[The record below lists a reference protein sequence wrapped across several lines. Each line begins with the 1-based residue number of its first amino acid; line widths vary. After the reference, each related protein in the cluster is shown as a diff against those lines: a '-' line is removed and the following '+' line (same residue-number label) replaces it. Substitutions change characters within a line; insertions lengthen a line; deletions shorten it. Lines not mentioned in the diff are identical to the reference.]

1 MHKCKVYITF
11 VIINQYI
18 YIMKTNYLLP
28 PSYKTPGM
36 VLSLLFACG
45 CLYVLFSEQNDL
57 FGELLYK
64 MGINNAFDE
73 ICIIGLSASLLLTAF
88 SREKDEDECIAHL
101 RMQAWT
107 LAIAV
112 NYLILIVGTLSLYSS
127 EYLSFVFINM
137 FTIPVLFLFIFQWK
151 LYRFRK
157 DNHE

>member
-1 MHKCKVYITF
+1 
-11 VIINQYI
+11 
-18 YIMKTNYLLP
+18 MKTNYLLP
-28 PSYKTPGM
+28 PSYKKPGM
-36 VLSLLFACG
+36 VLSLIFACG

-57 FGELLYK
+57 FGQLLHK
-64 MGINNAFDE
+64 MGKIDDAFDE
-73 ICIIGLSASLLLTAF
+73 ICVIGLSIGLLLTVF
-88 SREKDEDECIAHL
+88 SREKDEDECITHL

-112 NYLILIVGTLSLYSS
+112 NYLILIAGTLGLYSS
-127 EYLSFVFINM
+127 QYLSFVFINM

>member
-11 VIINQYI
+11 AIINQYI

-88 SREKDEDECIAHL
+88 SCEKDEDECIAHTYASL
-101 RMQAWT
+101 DACHCRQLPDTDSRHTQPLQFGVSLVRIHQHVYDTRAFS
-107 LAIAV
+107 V
-112 NYLILIVGTLSLYSS
+112 YLPMETLS
-127 EYLSFVFINM
+127 
-137 FTIPVLFLFIFQWK
+137 FQK
-151 LYRFRK
+151 GQP
-157 DNHE
+157 

>member
-1 MHKCKVYITF
+1 
-11 VIINQYI
+11 
-18 YIMKTNYLLP
+18 
-28 PSYKTPGM
+28 M

-73 ICIIGLSASLLLTAF
+73 ICIIGLSASLFFYWWGAGNLVLLMVL
-88 SREKDEDECIAHL
+88 S
-101 RMQAWT
+101 
-107 LAIAV
+107 IAV